1 MFSEP
6 HGREEGRALP
16 GSSGGNAAQE
26 VGKWAVQGPRP
37 TCTPTPLPT
46 TGAALGRPTP
56 SMPEQGIPE
65 AMEKAQVTAPTDA
78 LVTPAPSGM
87 CSSPSRCSWLSPQ
100 MHSAQWTP
108 AGVSTP
114 GCIPQR
120 AQGAPSDHRSPVWST
135 RQARQEKE
143 KGEFA
148 FQENAGDPLQEGV
161 PMGPPGSR
169 LFQAVDPELA
179 ECPGGGQPPAHGE
192 GRLSGGK
199 VVLCL
204 RLFGCLGACIPGSG
218 HCSGEGVWCGGEP
231 WHIHFALECAPSS
244 KPPCL
249 RTCFQRSRAGAG
261 TAAPCSRVCS
271 RVCARVCICARMCA
285 RVCAHLCAHMCL
297 CVFMC
302 VCARVHAITC
312 VYVLVCGHVCIHMC
326 TLIYVHSHV
335 CSCALMCLLMYV
347 LVHVCSCVSAHV
359 CTHMCVLTCVC
370 VHVCARVCTPMNA
383 LVRALL
389 LLTS

>member
-1 MFSEP
+1 
-6 HGREEGRALP
+6 
-16 GSSGGNAAQE
+16 
-26 VGKWAVQGPRP
+26 
-37 TCTPTPLPT
+37 
-46 TGAALGRPTP
+46 
-56 SMPEQGIPE
+56 MPEQGIPE
-65 AMEKAQVTAPTDA
+65 ATEKAQVTAPTDA

-161 PMGPPGSR
+161 PMGPLGSR

-204 RLFGCLGACIPGSG
+204 RLFGCLGACVPGSG

-285 RVCAHLCAHMCL
+285 HVCAHLCAHLCAHMCP

-359 CTHMCVLTCVC
+359 YAHMCVLTCVC
-370 VHVCARVCTPMNA
+370 VHVCAHVCTPMNA

-389 LLTS
+389 PSNL

>member
-65 AMEKAQVTAPTDA
+65 ATEKAQVTAPTDA

-161 PMGPPGSR
+161 PMGPLGSR

-204 RLFGCLGACIPGSG
+204 RLFGCLGACVPGSG

-271 RVCARVCICARMCA
+271 RVCSSVCSPVCSHVSVCVHVCMCSCACN
-285 RVCAHLCAHMCL
+285 H
-297 CVFMC
+297 MC
-302 VCARVHAITC
+302 VCAC
-312 VYVLVCGHVCIHMC
+312 VRS
-326 TLIYVHSHV
+326 YVHSHV
-335 CSCALMCLLMYV
+335 HAHLCALTCV
-347 LVHVCSCVSAHV
+347 LVCTHVSAHV
-359 CTHMCVLTCVC
+359 CSRACVLMCVCPRVCSHVCAHMCVCP
-370 VHVCARVCTPMNA
+370 RVCSCVYPNECPRQGLAA
-383 LVRALL
+383 L
-389 LLTS
+389 